1 MNKIT
6 PEELLQLADDK
17 KFLVIKERL
26 SEENPIDIAGLFGE
40 IPPERVAPFFRLLP
54 KELAA
59 DTFVEMDSDM
69 QEKLITGFSDYELHA
84 LVDELYVDDT
94 VDIIEEMPANVVK
107 RILASADPSMRSDI
121 NEILKYP
128 GNSALSGG
136 FGRLHYDHRICDP
149 EAHHDHK
156 RSL

>member
-69 QEKLITGFSDYELHA
+69 QEKLITGCTPWWTNCMWTIPWTSSRKCRR
-84 LVDELYVDDT
+84 
-94 VDIIEEMPANVVK
+94 MW
-107 RILASADPSMRSDI
+107 
-121 NEILKYP
+121 
-128 GNSALSGG
+128 
-136 FGRLHYDHRICDP
+136 
-149 EAHHDHK
+149 
-156 RSL
+156 